1 MGVWLPAAARRVTG
15 DLSLVNCFPPYGA
28 KKEEESA
35 QRGSFEFPCFEKAT
49 AIHFLLGFHGLAVPP
64 TGVFT
69 RLSTIYLG
77 RVWFHG
83 PGDLG
88 DAVSSPRCPCL
99 QRLGVDGAHGLGG
112 LSIHSE
118 SMLQL
123 ELKNV
128 RSLSQLTIVAPAL
141 KELTLEFCFAKSGP
155 VANITAPLL
164 ANLVWNDVYDPS
176 SVSLG
181 KMEHLRLLG
190 TYSCFVYQY
199 SHFMRNQSCVSF
211 LQRFEGID
219 TLLLTLVYPL
229 DTKYYRYYMMED
241 IAYTS
246 GHAFGASVL
255 FHVLRLCNGIRRLML
270 QFVASDS
277 KAQTVCSR
285 DCMCDQPADW
295 ETKELLLNHL
305 EEVEIDGLRGSEQ
318 EFAFVKRVFNWVTKL
333 KEMTVTFH
341 FSISEI
347 KAKELYKVFQ
357 IFSRPEVCMKFYVY
371 RNCSKVLYA
380 PED

>member
-1 MGVWLPAAARRVTG
+1 M
-15 DLSLVNCFPPYGA
+15 
-28 KKEEESA
+28 
-35 QRGSFEFPCFEKAT
+35 
-49 AIHFLLGFHGLAVPP
+49 
-64 TGVFT
+64 
-69 RLSTIYLG
+69 
-77 RVWFHG
+77 
-83 PGDLG
+83 
-88 DAVSSPRCPCL
+88 
-99 QRLGVDGAHGLGG
+99 DGAHGLGG

-229 DTKYYRYYMMED
+229 VSSYFSYISGSNYD
-241 IAYTS
+241 IAM
-246 GHAFGASVL
+246 L
-255 FHVLRLCNGIRRLML
+255 FI
-270 QFVASDS
+270 
-277 KAQTVCSR
+277 
-285 DCMCDQPADW
+285 PW
-295 ETKELLLNHL
+295 
-305 EEVEIDGLRGSEQ
+305 
-318 EFAFVKRVFNWVTKL
+318 
-333 KEMTVTFH
+333 
-341 FSISEI
+341 
-347 KAKELYKVFQ
+347 
-357 IFSRPEVCMKFYVY
+357 
-371 RNCSKVLYA
+371 
-380 PED
+380 